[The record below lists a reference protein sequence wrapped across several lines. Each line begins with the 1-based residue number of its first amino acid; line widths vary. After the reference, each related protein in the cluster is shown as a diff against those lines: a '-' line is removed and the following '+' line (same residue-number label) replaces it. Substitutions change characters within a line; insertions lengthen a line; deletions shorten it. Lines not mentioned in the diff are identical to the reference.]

1 MYTPAFSV
9 VKTYRTAI
17 EADLRIAALRSA
29 GFHPLELNTA
39 SNFALYGVDISYH
52 VEVPTEE
59 VGAAKNVLKSFD
71 DSTHA
76 A

>member
-9 VKTYRTAI
+9 VQTARTAI
-17 EADLRIAALRSA
+17 DADLRIAALRSA

-39 SNFALYGVDISYH
+39 ASLSAYGAEQFYH
-52 VEVPTEE
+52 IEVPTDE
-59 VGAAKNVLKSFD
+59 VNAARELLRSFD
-71 DSTHA
+71 DSTRA